1 MLGRDHVTQE
11 TRLDSFLRSLGNN
24 EGTVLRDALTAS
36 EFSSEIVEDLAETR
50 GRCGVHQL
58 PASANSPGLIRR
70 SAELIFMD
78 RAQFPIDALKL
89 QRLSQ
94 FEEFQSVERI
104 KALYQKIMPTSTLQA
119 NIIHEL

>member
-11 TRLDSFLRSLGNN
+11 VRLDSFLRSLGNN
-24 EGTVLRDALTAS
+24 EGAVLRDALTAS
-36 EFSSEIVEDLAETR
+36 EFSS

-78 RAQFPIDALKL
+78 RAKFPIDALKL